1 MIYFP
6 ANFAS
11 KNEILDKFEQSIEE
25 NSEILYVTKAEKLT
39 KNKEGFPLWEH
50 FLRHPVYSFRST
62 FITGTDK
69 IYIQVLVQHEVW
81 QKMFSC
87 DF

>member
-39 KNKEGFPLWEH
+39 KNKEGFPL
-50 FLRHPVYSFRST
+50 
-62 FITGTDK
+62 
-69 IYIQVLVQHEVW
+69 
-81 QKMFSC
+81 
-87 DF
+87 